1 MSAPSRR
8 SFISWLGGLAAAS
21 GLHGAVR
28 AEARPAPPVSLG
40 DSAAQGTGLDPA
52 LLTQLAEAVLPGE
65 LGDIDTA
72 RVSRAF
78 ARWAEGYQPGA
89 ELNHPY
95 GSATIRF
102 AGASPVGRWRSQLD
116 ALQQSARSR
125 FGRSFQAA
133 SLEQRRDLV
142 QAALFGE
149 RVDRMPSP
157 LSAGHVA
164 IALLSWYFASP
175 EATDL
180 CYRAR
185 INPNSCRPLANAGRE
200 PLPLVR
206 GS

>member
-1 MSAPSRR
+1 
-8 SFISWLGGLAAAS
+8 
-21 GLHGAVR
+21 VR
-28 AEARPAPPVSLG
+28 AEAQPASSAPQR
-40 DSAAQGTGLDPA
+40 DSAAGQGAGLDST
-52 LLTQLAEAVLPGE
+52 LLTALAEAVLPGE

-78 ARWAEGYQPGA
+78 ARWAEGYRPGA
-89 ELNHPY
+89 EQNHPY
-95 GSATIRF
+95 GSGTIRF
-102 AGASPVGRWRSQLD
+102 AGASPVGRRRSQLD

-125 FGRSFQAA
+125 FGRSFDAA
-133 SLEQRRDLV
+133 SLEQRRELV
-142 QAALFGE
+142 RVALADD
-149 RVDRMPSP
+149 RIDRMPSP

-185 INPNSCRPLANAGRE
+185 INSNSCRPLGTAGRE